1 MSLDSISA
9 NEVDKYIGK
18 DNIMIIDIR
27 TNSLYKRGHIA
38 TAINIPYNE
47 FDYKK
52 SCIPKGY
59 DIILYCERGNQ
70 SLLLGREL
78 SKEGYRVKSLYGGI
92 CAYRG
97 GLVK

>member
-18 DNIMIIDIR
+18 DNIIIIDIR
-27 TNSLYKRGHIA
+27 SNLLFKRGHIGS
-38 TAINIPYNE
+38 AINIPYQDFEYN
-47 FDYKK
+47 KT
-52 SCIPKGY
+52 CIPKCY

-97 GLVK
+97 ELVK